1 MKTLPPDFLNE
12 MQQELGDSF
21 SNFIDS
27 YHLQAVKSLRTNLM
41 KVTPEVLQNILPLP
55 LEPVPWCTS
64 GFYFPAGF
72 RPGKHVYHAAGLYYI
87 QEASAMAPVEAL
99 DPLPGEKILDLCA
112 APGGKTTQ
120 IAAKLNG
127 TGLLVANEVDSKRCK
142 ALISNLERFGV
153 TNTVVLNE
161 QPHRISCR
169 FPAFFDRILVDAP
182 CSGEGM
188 FRKDPTACDHWS
200 IKNSEK
206 CGDLQQHILGEAAE
220 MLKPGGRLVYSTCT
234 FNRRENEHTIELFLQ
249 EHPEFS
255 ITTIQHNVDFQPG
268 LTPKIEKAGRLWPH
282 LLRGEG
288 HFVVVLEKQ
297 TGESQDSKS
306 AKNSRLPKQ
315 VKSLLDAFIQDNFT
329 GVPTPQNLV
338 LYGDHLYE
346 APTGVPSLDKLKVA
360 QPGRYIGEIRKGRFI
375 TAHALAMTLD
385 GSTVK
390 QVQSYTQYD
399 AELYRF
405 LQGETVPTT
414 HTGWTLVTVDGY
426 PLGWGKGAGGILKN
440 HYPKWLRFSYDR
452 P

>member
-12 MQQELGDSF
+12 MQQELEDTF
-21 SNFIDS
+21 PEFIAS
-27 YHLQAVKSLRTNLM
+27 YNQQAVKSLRTNLM
-41 KVTPEVLQNILPLP
+41 KVTPEVLPNILPFP
-55 LEPVPWCTS
+55 LEPIPWCTA
-64 GFYFPAGF
+64 GFYFPTAF

-161 QPHRISCR
+161 QPHRISSR

-188 FRKDPTACDHWS
+188 FRKDPAACDHWS

-206 CGDLQQHILGEAAE
+206 CADLQQHILGEAAK
-220 MLKPGGRLVYSTCT
+220 MVKPSGRLVYSTCT

-255 ITTIQHNVDFQPG
+255 ITTVQNNAYFQPG

-297 TGESQDSKS
+297 TGESQKSKS

-375 TAHALAMTLD
+375 PAHALAMTLD
-385 GSTVK
+385 ASSVN
-390 QVQSYTQYD
+390 QVQSYTQFD
-399 AELYRF
+399 AELYQF

-414 HTGWTLVTVDGY
+414 YTGWTLVTVDGY

-440 HYPKWLRFSYDR
+440 HYPKWLRFVYDR
-452 P
+452 S